1 MDDDTLIDDM
11 MGTLRINLN
20 LQVLVCG
27 RDDWCGRQKKCET
40 GERER
45 GREGERDQERVPTI
59 EAKKTYFRGKRDL
72 L

>member
-1 MDDDTLIDDM
+1 
-11 MGTLRINLN
+11 
-20 LQVLVCG
+20 VLVCG